1 MEKFYQK
8 VDSITKRIG
17 NRTHFKPQNSL
28 IWLAELI
35 PICIALN
42 PRSSMGTVISDKA
55 LQRIEEVLAPKQV
68 NARVVAG
75 GCRLTGPS
83 PLDGF
88 DLSGGYF
95 FAPTVIEG
103 VQEDEPIWQEEIF
116 GPVLVVRRFD
126 VSLLPLQQAS

>member
-1 MEKFYQK
+1 
-8 VDSITKRIG
+8 
-17 NRTHFKPQNSL
+17 
-28 IWLAELI
+28 
-35 PICIALN
+35 
-42 PRSSMGTVISDKA
+42 MGTVISDKA
-55 LQRIEEVLAPKQV
+55 LQRIEEMLAPKQV
-68 NARVVAG
+68 KLRVIAG

-126 VSLLPLQQAS
+126 VGLFVLNKHLHFLMGPTLRR